1 MKSTFTGFFGLC
13 GAAALMCGTLFAHH
27 GTSVTYQLDKTMT
40 LNGTVTEWDFAYPH
54 PQLYFDV
61 KDDQGNVVH
70 WGGEIAPNPA
80 QLVQAGWGKKRSE
93 AALAPATA
101 VTITLSP
108 SRLGIGLHIGL
119 VQKSLTPRAMSC
131 WGPSALIPATKSMP
145 LRSEKLVHGY
155 RLDDL
160 ISFGC

>member
-1 MKSTFTGFFGLC
+1 MPHGTATSYDNTKTFTTQ
-13 GAAALMCGTLFAHH
+13 A
-27 GTSVTYQLDKTMT
+27 
-40 LNGTVTEWDFAYPH
+40 TVIEFRFSNPH